1 MPLLYTYFTMQLC
14 AHLVDKRPR
23 LEFAQLLEM
32 LKNKEIDIDT
42 FEGKYFKILEKS
54 KGDSMPDAFL
64 IKDIF
69 SQVWQLYDDL
79 SDDYLR
85 QDNLT
90 ISKIDRCVCFLKSDL
105 RYEWPRFSRAGRGV
119 LNFITFGVFSVI
131 IRRRAMRIGDLNAWP
146 FLSEDDFE
154 KSKMKYKCK

>member
-1 MPLLYTYFTMQLC
+1 MQLC
-14 AHLVDKRPR
+14 VHLVDKRPR
-23 LEFAQLLEM
+23 LEFAQLLET

-54 KGDSMPDAFL
+54 KGDSAPDAFL

-90 ISKIDRCVCFLKSDL
+90 LSKIDRCVCFLKSDL
-105 RYEWPRFSRAGRGV
+105 RYEWHRFSGAGRGV
-119 LNFITFGVFSVI
+119 LNFITFGLFSVI
-131 IRRRAMRIGDLNAWP
+131 IRRRAKRIGDLNAWP
-146 FLSEDDFE
+146 FLSEEDVE
-154 KSKMKYKCK
+154 KSKINYKCK